1 MTAPGDPTRATIGE
15 LSALLRAGR
24 LSPVELLDALTDRI
38 RREDGRLAAF
48 VHLSETARAAA
59 ERAHAEI
66 AAGDWKGPLHGIPI
80 AIKDNHTTADMPT
93 RAGSAAP
100 GTDYPLADAHA
111 VARLRSAGAIPFAK
125 TRMHEFAWGMETP
138 PTRNPRDPSCSPGGS
153 SGGSAAAVAA
163 GLAPAALGSDTG
175 GSIRIPASL
184 CGCVGFKPSFGLIG
198 RSGIVPHSWSLDH
211 AGPIA
216 ASVGDA
222 ALVAGAMAGPDP
234 ADPGSLGVAAPD
246 WSEALAGGAGGLRVG
261 VCRTHFFEDLV
272 PAVGDRVEAAIAAL
286 ARAGARVTE
295 FALPE
300 IGQGLGAIF
309 AIELASS
316 TNYHD
321 RRLREGAVAGFGAD
335 VRLLVEMGRLVSG
348 ADYLQAERFRRHLAE
363 RLAPVFDAVDVIVGP
378 TMPLTAWRSGETEI
392 RIGGRAES
400 IVAVSWRLTYPWN
413 LLGLP
418 AISLPCGIDGAGLPV
433 GLQIAGPVLGEA
445 QVLRAAAAAERALG
459 GPMQR
464 VAAPA

>member
-1 MTAPGDPTRATIGE
+1 MSALDDPTRATIGE
-15 LSALLRAGR
+15 LSTLMRDGR
-24 LSPVELLDALTDRI
+24 LSPVDLMDAVMHRART
-38 RREDGRLAAF
+38 EDGELSAF
-48 VHLSETARAAA
+48 VHLSETAQAAA

-66 AAGDWKGPLHGIPI
+66 AAGDWKGPLHGVPV
-80 AIKDNHTTADMPT
+80 AIKDNHTTFDMPT
-93 RAGSAAP
+93 GVGTSAP
-100 GTDYPLADAHA
+100 GVAFPLEDAHA
-111 VARLRSAGAIPFAK
+111 VARLRHAGAIPFAK

-138 PTRNPRDPSCSPGGS
+138 PTRNPRDLDRVPGGS
-153 SGGSAAAVAA
+153 SGGSGAAVAA

-184 CGCVGFKPSFGLIG
+184 CGCVGFKPSYGLIG

-222 ALVAGAMAGPDP
+222 ALLVEVMAGPDP
-234 ADPGSLGVAAPD
+234 ADPGSLGCSAPD
-246 WSEALAGGAGGLRVG
+246 WSEALVAGAQGLRVG
-261 VCRTHFFEDLV
+261 VCRTHFFEHLV
-272 PAVGDRVEAAIAAL
+272 PAVGDSVEAALSAL
-286 ARAGARVTE
+286 GAAGAEIME
-295 FALPE
+295 FDLPE
-300 IGQGLGAIF
+300 IAQGLGAIF

-321 RRLREGAVAGFGAD
+321 QRLREGAVTHFDPD

-363 RLAPVFDAVDVIVGP
+363 RLAPVFNRVDVIAGP
-378 TMPLTAWRSGETEI
+378 TMPLTAWRLGQSEVQ
-392 RIGGRAES
+392 IGDSLES

-418 AISLPCGIDGAGLPV
+418 AISLPCGTDEAGLPI
-433 GLQIAGPVLGEA
+433 GLQIAGPILGEA
-445 QVLRAAAAAERALG
+445 QVLRAATAAEHALG
-459 GPMQR
+459 GPMPR
-464 VAAPA
+464 VPTSF

>member
-1 MTAPGDPTRATIGE
+1 MSALDDPTRATIGA
-15 LSALLRAGR
+15 LSSLIRDGR
-24 LSPVELLDALTDRI
+24 LSPVDLLDAVLHRART
-38 RREDGRLAAF
+38 EDHRLSAF
-48 VHLSETARAAA
+48 VHLSDTARIAA
-59 ERAHAEI
+59 EHAHAEI
-66 AAGDWKGPLHGIPI
+66 AAGDWKGPLHGVPI
-80 AIKDNHTTADMPT
+80 AVKDNHTTADMPT
-93 RAGSAAP
+93 RAGTTTP
-100 GTDYPLADAHA
+100 GIAFPLEDAHA
-111 VARLRSAGAIPFAK
+111 VARLRATGAIPFAK

-138 PTRNPRDPSCSPGGS
+138 PTRNPHDLERVPGGS
-153 SGGSAAAVAA
+153 SGGSGAAVAA

-211 AGPIA
+211 AGPLT

-222 ALVAGAMAGPDP
+222 AIVTKAMAGTDP
-234 ADPGSLGVAAPD
+234 TDPGCLGCDAPD
-246 WSEALAGGAGGLRVG
+246 WHEALAAGARGLRIG
-261 VCRTHFFEDLV
+261 VCRTHFFENLV
-272 PAVGDRVEAAIAAL
+272 PAVADSVEEAIVAL
-286 ARAGARVTE
+286 GRAGAEIVE
-295 FALPE
+295 FDLPE

-321 RRLREGAVAGFGAD
+321 QRLRSGAVSHFDAD

-363 RLAPVFDAVDVIVGP
+363 RLAPVFDRVDVIAGP
-378 TMPLTAWRSGETEI
+378 TMPLTAWRSGEREV
-392 RIGGRAES
+392 RICDKLES

-418 AISLPCGIDGAGLPV
+418 AISLPCGTDGSGMPI

-445 QVLRAAAAAERALG
+445 QVLRAAAAAEHALG
-459 GPMQR
+459 GPMHR
-464 VAAPA
+464 VASSF